1 MKKPLALALFS
12 IGLTHLVCAQQPEK
26 QAGIAVRPVTLE
38 YSLKSLQT
46 GTQKVS
52 ITNALNEKKQFVV
65 YVSDWRRDT
74 TGAHVYTEPGKD
86 PRSCAAWI
94 QLSKN
99 FFELNPGETEELIIT
114 MNHPADSTRDKQM
127 SWCMLFIETIQEK
140 MITDT
145 IGVTTTITNKFRVGV
160 HVYQNPPGE
169 LKKEIKLLSFSQL
182 DTAHRS
188 YRITCQNEGETQ
200 LQCASYLEIVSIESG
215 KKIKIEPKEFPL
227 FPEQIRYIDFEMP
240 TQLPV
245 GKYMITAIIDAGL
258 DLALEAAQL
267 QIEIH

>member
-1 MKKPLALALFS
+1 MKKSLALVLTI
-12 IGLTHLVCAQQPEK
+12 IGFIHLLYAQQPEK

-38 YSLKSLQT
+38 YSLKSSQT

-52 ITNALNEKKQFVV
+52 VTNALNEKKQFVV

-86 PRSCAAWI
+86 PRSCATWI

-114 MNHPADSTRDKQM
+114 MNHPADSSKGKQM

-140 MITDT
+140 KITDT
-145 IGVTTTITNKFRVGV
+145 AGLITTITNKFRVGV
-160 HVYQNPPGE
+160 HIYQNPPGE
-169 LKKEIKLLSFSQL
+169 LKKEIKLLSFNQL
-182 DTAHRS
+182 DTANKV

-200 LQCASYLEIVSIESG
+200 LQCASYLEIVSIENG
-215 KKIKIEPKEFPL
+215 IKIKVEPKEFPL
-227 FPEQIRYIDFEMP
+227 FPEQIRYIDFKMP
-240 TQLPV
+240 PQLPT
-245 GKYMITAIIDAGL
+245 GKYIITAIIDAGI
-258 DLALEAAQL
+258 DLALEAAQV
-267 QIEIH
+267 QIEIL